1 METCVYEFHINSN
14 LLCNIPHFSKKA
26 KNFKI
31 DCNPVVPPTEY
42 EKYTKRMNEQEKARE
57 AKERFEREAR
67 EAREAK
73 DKEETL
79 KMIESGEL
87 EIEDSVDVETEA
99 DADDFLA
106 NFEAK
111 RLKLDSMNSELK
123 KEMEQSEETITNLKD
138 NAKAFE
144 NILNE
149 VKTNRINGETS
160 KTNEKINEAQEILGK
175 TVDKFLKTDDLFDKL
190 TVKLNK
196 LIDELDNDE
205 DGNAL
210 LQELDKLDA
219 KDILSNAQNEYV
231 EKSKALNDELNKFQ
245 EETEESIKILKNEL
259 NLNDEKSEKNEDDD
273 DKWKMKVT
281 VLNPNEGL
289 KDKLTTVETN
299 EQLKNLENKIAESLS
314 KSEKLA
320 KKFKTNNIKVKIITF
335 DPSQQNGLKSL
346 GDDESDGLSS
356 LLASLFENDQQYEK
370 LKRLKSNYDFVYGEN
385 NNINNDLSINSVDDD
400 HHEADMSYYDE
411 QSDENNK
418 LIIY

>member
-57 AKERFEREAR
+57 AKERFAREAR

-320 KKFKTNNIKVKIITF
+320 KKFKTNNIKVKIR
-335 DPSQQNGLKSL
+335 SL
-346 GDDESDGLSS
+346 CRS
-356 LLASLFENDQQYEK
+356 
-370 LKRLKSNYDFVYGEN
+370 
-385 NNINNDLSINSVDDD
+385 
-400 HHEADMSYYDE
+400 
-411 QSDENNK
+411 
-418 LIIY
+418 